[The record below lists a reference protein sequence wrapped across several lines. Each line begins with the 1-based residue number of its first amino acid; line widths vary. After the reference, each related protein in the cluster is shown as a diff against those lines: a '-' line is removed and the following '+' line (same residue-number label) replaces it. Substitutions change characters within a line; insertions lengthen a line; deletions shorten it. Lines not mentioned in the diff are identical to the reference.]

1 MYRNKTIV
9 VGLFSFLMLFSFIP
23 TSQAELWEF
32 VVEANVENGVVY
44 PGDTV
49 VVTGRVVDH
58 AYEPTRG
65 VEVFIR
71 AGSDTTKAFT
81 TPDGHFRGE
90 FENFQ
95 RVPGTYIVNVVASW
109 YGMTGLSSTEFQV
122 KGDATPVSALQEK
135 LSTEEAIKY
144 LGSNENDFEKNPIG
158 QTLFKYYHGLLDE
171 LLQEQKDASEPNEEQ
186 IFIEEQRR
194 IAEILRNQA
203 IEEYDPGYGTYEGY
217 SYENY
222 IAGLNPEIKDL
233 VIQQLEFTKNNFLEA
248 QNLKQ
253 EMLANGSTYDEAMQ
267 AYFEMLSIP
276 KATIDEFN
284 EKYLKESTEE
294 NQTSEE

>member
-1 MYRNKTIV
+1 MNRSKGTV
-9 VGLFSFLMLFSFIP
+9 TGLFAFLMLFSFIP

-32 VVEANVENGVVY
+32 VVEANVENGAIY
-44 PGDTV
+44 SGETV

-95 RVPGTYIVNVVASW
+95 RIPGTYIVNVVASW
-109 YGMTGLSSTEFQV
+109 YGMTGLASTEFQV
-122 KGDATPVSALQEK
+122 KGDSTPVSALQQK
-135 LSTEEAIKY
+135 LSTDEAVKY
-144 LGSNENDFEKNPIG
+144 LSSNESDFEKDPIG

-171 LLQEQKDASEPNEEQ
+171 LIQEQKDAREPNEEQ
-186 IFIEEQRR
+186 IFIEEQRE
-194 IAEILRNQA
+194 IAETLKEQA
-203 IEEYDPGYGTYEGY
+203 IEEYDPGYGTYEGFRY
-217 SYENY
+217 DDY
-222 IAGLNPEIKDL
+222 IAGLNPEIKEL
-233 VIQQLEFTKNNFLEA
+233 VVEQLNFTKNSFLEA
-248 QNLKQ
+248 QDLKQ
-253 EMLANGSTYDEAMQ
+253 KMLENGSTYDEAMQ
-267 AYFEMLSIP
+267 AYLEMLAIP

-284 EKYLKESTEE
+284 EKYLQETNEE
-294 NQTSEE
+294 ETSE

>member
-1 MYRNKTIV
+1 MYRNNAIAI
-9 VGLFSFLMLFSFIP
+9 GLFSFLMLFSFIP

-71 AGSDTTKAFT
+71 AGSETTKAFT

-122 KGDATPVSALQEK
+122 KGDATPISALQQK

-144 LGSNENDFEKNPIG
+144 LSSNESDFEKNPIG
-158 QTLFKYYHGLLDE
+158 QTLFKYYHGILDD
-171 LLQEQKDASEPNEEQ
+171 LIQEQKNAGEPNEEQ
-186 IFIEEQRR
+186 MFIEEQRI
-194 IAEILRNQA
+194 IAETLRNQA
-203 IEEYDPGYGTYEGY
+203 IEEYNPGYGTYEGY
-217 SYENY
+217 NYENY

-233 VIQQLEFTKNNFLEA
+233 VIHQLEFTKNNFLEA

-267 AYFEMLSIP
+267 AYFKMLSIP
-276 KATIDEFN
+276 KATMDEFN

>member
-1 MYRNKTIV
+1 MNRSKSIV
-9 VGLFSFLMLFSFIP
+9 TGLFAFLMLFSFIP

-32 VVEANVENGVVY
+32 IVEVNVENGIVY
-44 PGDTV
+44 SGDTV

-65 VEVFIR
+65 VEVLIR

-95 RVPGTYIVNVVASW
+95 RVPGIYIVNVVASW
-109 YGMTGLSSTEFQV
+109 YGMAGLSSTEFQV
-122 KGDATPVSALQEK
+122 KGDATPVSALQQK

-144 LGSNENDFEKNPIG
+144 LSSNESDFEKDPIG

-171 LLQEQKDASEPNEEQ
+171 LIQEQKEANEPNEEQ
-186 IFIEEQRR
+186 IFIEEQRV
-194 IAEILRNQA
+194 IADALKEQA

-217 SYENY
+217 RYDDY
-222 IAGLNPEIKDL
+222 IAGLNPEIKEL
-233 VIQQLEFTKNNFLEA
+233 VIEQLNFTKNSFLEA
-248 QNLKQ
+248 QEVKQ

-267 AYFEMLSIP
+267 AYFEMLAIP
-276 KATIDEFN
+276 KSTIDQFN
-284 EKYLKESTEE
+284 EKYLESNE
-294 NQTSEE
+294 N

>member
-1 MYRNKTIV
+1 MNRSKSIV
-9 VGLFSFLMLFSFIP
+9 TGLFAFLMLFSFIP

-32 VVEANVENGVVY
+32 IVEVNVENGIVY
-44 PGDTV
+44 SGDTV

-65 VEVFIR
+65 VEVLIR

-95 RVPGTYIVNVVASW
+95 RVPGIYIVNVVASW

-122 KGDATPVSALQEK
+122 KGDATPVSALQQK

-144 LGSNENDFEKNPIG
+144 LSSNESDFEKDPIG

-171 LLQEQKDASEPNEEQ
+171 LIQEQKEANEPNEEQ
-186 IFIEEQRR
+186 IFIEEQRV
-194 IAEILRNQA
+194 IAEALKEQA

-217 SYENY
+217 RYDDY
-222 IAGLNPEIKDL
+222 IAGLNPEIKEL
-233 VIQQLEFTKNNFLEA
+233 VIEQLNFTKNSFLEA
-248 QNLKQ
+248 QEVKQ

-267 AYFEMLSIP
+267 AYFEMLAIP
-276 KATIDEFN
+276 KSTIEEFN
-284 EKYLKESTEE
+284 EKYLESNE
-294 NQTSEE
+294 N